1 MKRRTGGLGD
11 HSGSEAT
18 PLEIE
23 FEDEYGE
30 EGVAAPETAAAT
42 DQDGSSPARTRAARR
57 RRMLQVLGTAAVV
70 AALAIAAAV
79 TTRDA
84 GHTGSTP
91 PNRFY
96 IDDSAAVR
104 ITYLDSYLLS
114 TDQRRLEVELNVTPL
129 QGQPV
134 KITEIS
140 VSEGGVSVAP
150 VGISAT
156 FDVPAAGQNVLLLWT
171 VRDCARVPM
180 DESMAYV
187 EVITRS
193 AGGFVMDRFTILGDR
208 YAADISRLLHSICGP
223 GLHPAAGTAPG
234 DGAGQGNGTG
244 PATPRATGPLGTV
257 S

>member
-1 MKRRTGGLGD
+1 MKRRTGGIAD
-11 HSGSEAT
+11 HGGWEAT

-23 FEDEYGE
+23 FEDADGPDGAATPE
-30 EGVAAPETAAAT
+30 AAP
-42 DQDGSSPARTRAARR
+42 DRDGSPGAHSPAARR
-57 RRMLQVLGTAAVV
+57 RRMLQVVGTAVVAAVV
-70 AALAIAAAV
+70 AVAAVV
-79 TTRDA
+79 TTRD
-84 GHTGSTP
+84 GGSTGSAP

-96 IDDSAAVR
+96 IDDTAAVR
-104 ITYLDSYLLS
+104 ITYLDSYLVS
-114 TDQRRLEVELNVTPL
+114 AAQRRLEVALNVAPL

-156 FDVPAAGQNVLLLWT
+156 FDVPATGQNVLLLWT
-171 VRDCARVPM
+171 VQDCGRVPM

-208 YAADISRLLHSICGP
+208 YAADISHLLHTICGP
-223 GLHPAAGTAPG
+223 GLQPAAG
-234 DGAGQGNGTG
+234 AGHANGTG
-244 PATPRATGPLGTV
+244 PAAPRATGPLGTV

>member
-1 MKRRTGGLGD
+1 MKRRTGGIAD
-11 HSGSEAT
+11 HGEWEAR

-23 FEDEYGE
+23 FEDEENGAE
-30 EGVAAPETAAAT
+30 SPEAVAP
-42 DQDGSSPARTRAARR
+42 DQDGSPRAQTRAARR
-57 RRMLQVLGTAAVV
+57 RRMLRMTGTAAVV
-70 AALAIAAAV
+70 GALAVAAV
-79 TTRDA
+79 VTTHDA
-84 GHTGSTP
+84 GGGSGSSP

-96 IDDSAAVR
+96 IDDTAAVR
-104 ITYLDSYLLS
+104 ITYLNSYLVS
-114 TDQRRLEVELNVTPL
+114 TDTRRLEVELNVTPL
-129 QGQPV
+129 QGQTV

-171 VRDCARVPM
+171 IQDCARVPM

-223 GLHPAAGTAPG
+223 GLNPAAGTGP
-234 DGAGQGNGTG
+234 GNGTG
-244 PATPRATGPLGTV
+244 PAAPRATGPLGTV

>member
-1 MKRRTGGLGD
+1 MKRRAGGIAD
-11 HSGSEAT
+11 HGGWEAT

-23 FEDEYGE
+23 FEDEQDGAE
-30 EGVAAPETAAAT
+30 TPEAAAPH
-42 DQDGSSPARTRAARR
+42 QDGSGSPRAHTQAARR
-57 RRMLQVLGTAAVV
+57 RRMFQLLGTAAVV
-70 AALAIAAAV
+70 AALGVAAAV
-79 TTRDA
+79 TTR
-84 GHTGSTP
+84 GGTTSGSTP

-104 ITYLDSYLLS
+104 ITYLNSHLVS
-114 TDQRRLEVELNVTPL
+114 TARHRLEVELNVTPL
-129 QGQPV
+129 QSQPV

-156 FDVPAAGQNVLLLWT
+156 FDVPAAGQNVVLLWT
-171 VRDCARVPM
+171 VQDCGRVPM

-187 EVITRS
+187 EVITQS
-193 AGGFVMDRFTILGDR
+193 AGGFVMDRFTVLGDR

-223 GLHPAAGTAPG
+223 GLNTAAGN
-234 DGAGQGNGTG
+234 GANAGTGPGNGTG